1 MHIPDGYLGPKTFG
15 ACYVLIAPV
24 WWGAWRFVRTGMR
37 SASGAYIPHI
47 ALAAAFVFVLMM
59 FNVPIPGGTTG
70 HAVGASVAAIALGF
84 WPTVL
89 AVSFALVLQALLFA
103 DGGITALGANCLNM
117 AVIQPLV
124 SLFVWNLLRPR
135 ELGTSRTR
143 TFWAAFI
150 AGYMGLLA
158 AAFATAMQ
166 FGLQPVLER
175 AADGAPLYSPFPLR
189 IAVPAMVLSHLLISI
204 LEGAVTGFLVS
215 ALARRPAESGFP
227 LAPYPAIYRRKSF
240 WIAVVAVIAAVP
252 LGLWL
257 PARLGAGEAWGE
269 WSPERAAQL
278 AGLKSVPKGMGR
290 LAQIWHAPAPDYA
303 VRGGSDGS
311 TNLQYVLAALGGV
324 VLITIVFLA
333 LGKWQKARLRAIES
347 GRNA

>member
-15 ACYVLIAPV
+15 ACYVAVAPF
-24 WWGAWRFVRTGMR
+24 WWGAWRFVRARMR
-37 SASGAYIPHI
+37 SASGAYIPHV

-59 FNVPIPGGTTG
+59 FNVPVPGGTTG

-117 AVIQPLV
+117 AVIQPAV

-135 ELGTSRTR
+135 ELGEARGR
-143 TFWAAFI
+143 TFWAAFL
-150 AGYMGLLA
+150 AGYIGLLA
-158 AAFATAMQ
+158 AAFATAIQ

-175 AADGAPLYSPFPLR
+175 AGDGAPLYSPFPLR
-189 IAVPAMVLSHLLISI
+189 IAVPAMVLTHLVIGI
-204 LEGAVTGFLVS
+204 LEGAVTGFLVA

-227 LAPYPAIYRRKSF
+227 LAPSPVIYRRKSF
-240 WIAVVAVIAAVP
+240 WGAVAAVIVAVP

-257 PARLGAGEAWGE
+257 PRYFGAGAAWGE
-269 WSPERAAQL
+269 WSPEQATQT
-278 AGLKSVPKGMGR
+278 AGLKTIPKGMSQLSR
-290 LAQIWHAPAPDYA
+290 LWQAPVPDYA
-303 VRGGSDGS
+303 LSGSSGGAG
-311 TNLQYVLAALGGV
+311 LQYVFAALGGV

-333 LGKWQKARLRAIES
+333 LGKWQKARLRALES
-347 GRNA
+347 GRNS